1 MNYAAV
7 TQMAARQHTYQ
18 AQIGRKHTQIGGLF
32 LLSLSREAPLFFFF
46 FKWHLQA
53 ILPSSSWSSLSS
65 SFCSFYSTVAPPHP
79 MGCCSSKIQNNPLCV
94 ANHWGLVVVVTSVK
108 VPRNNSGGFVGDLLL
123 LCCCSLCFLL
133 NGKVDNQVQM
143 LFVKALLPIVCVC
156 VCVLSVCA

>member
-1 MNYAAV
+1 MLPWRKWQLGSAHIRHKLEES
-7 TQMAARQHTYQ
+7 THRLEGCSSFLFHAR
-18 AQIGRKHTQIGGLF
+18 
-32 LLSLSREAPLFFFF
+32 PPFFFF